1 VISGRHALVCV
12 VITGGVMVA
21 THTRTAIGGLI
32 AGLVIA
38 GASLFLSRVRARRA
52 AVLGAV
58 AAVGFVTVFVDN
70 IVTWLL
76 RGQTAEQA
84 SGLTG
89 RADVWSA
96 VSQYPRPWVEAV
108 FGSGMSNLSFQG
120 LSIDSNWVATYLDQG
135 WLGVAL
141 HVVIIVLLLMMAAVK
156 EAGPQRAV
164 GLFLIVYGTVAS
176 VTESGLLI
184 PSAYLLD
191 LAVAAALLLPPPGG
205 PALLGHRPQSSL
217 EQARGP
223 AGRPYDQDLNE
234 GVGSRAHDHV

>member
-1 VISGRHALVCV
+1 V
-12 VITGGVMVA
+12 V
-21 THTRTAIGGLI
+21 
-32 AGLVIA
+32 A

-52 AVLGAV
+52 AVL
-58 AAVGFVTVFVDN
+58 AAVSVVGVVTVFADK

-96 VSQYPRPWVEAV
+96 VSEHPRPWVEAA
-108 FGSGMSNLSFQG
+108 FGSGMSNLSFDG

-135 WLGVAL
+135 WFGVTL
-141 HVVIIVLLLMMAAVK
+141 HAAIILLLLMMAAVR

-164 GLFLIVYGTVAS
+164 GLFLVVYGTVAS
-176 VTESGLLI
+176 VTESGLMI

-191 LAVAAALLLPPPGG
+191 LAVAAALLLPAPGE
-205 PALLGHRPQSSL
+205 PTLLGHRPQSSV
-217 EQARGP
+217 ERVRGAVGP
-223 AGRPYDQDLNE
+223 PYDRNLDE
-234 GVGSRAHDHV
+234 GEGARAHDHV